1 MKKIFRMFIIATCFV
16 SFGLGLFGCGEKTFD
31 DVPWG
36 STELTSSEIITS
48 LADARTNNMEKARL
62 QAKYKATTTYNFF
75 DTGEFTN
82 MQVRE
87 ESVFLFQFGTKD
99 TNSMI
104 ETTKYIDNVLQEKVT
119 DIYVANGT
127 ISTVYRTLVTYSDGT
142 EQSQTRTK
150 FNAPPSPQNIYTKF
164 ISIQQDSLSGVLY
177 KNYDEVDY
185 YRLTAN
191 SSECNALMAN
201 FKEVSD
207 LQSNPRMFALS
218 DKSTDLLMGYS
229 VEYGISNKN
238 YITHFALNYHLENNQ
253 KASQNSFET
262 FLSYS
267 TTVDLEQYGVGVEF
281 PQKPNDRDYN

>member
-1 MKKIFRMFIIATCFV
+1 MKKFFRMFIIAMCFV
-16 SFGLGLFGCGEKTFD
+16 TFGLGLFGCGEKTFD
-31 DVPWG
+31 SVPWG

-48 LADARTNNMEKARL
+48 LADARTNMESARL
-62 QAKYKATTTYNFF
+62 QTRYKATTTYNFF
-75 DTGEFTN
+75 DAGEFTN

-104 ETTKYIDNVLQEKVT
+104 KTSKYIDNVLQEKMT
-119 DIYVANGT
+119 DIYVANGA
-127 ISTVYRTLVTYSDGT
+127 ISTVYRTLVTYADGI
-142 EQSQTRTK
+142 EQSLTRTK
-150 FNAPPSPQNIYTKF
+150 FNASIPPQNIYTKF

-177 KNYDEVDY
+177 KNFEEVDY

-191 SSECNALMAN
+191 SSECNTLMAK
-201 FKEVSD
+201 FEEVSD

>member
-1 MKKIFRMFIIATCFV
+1 MKKIFRMFIIAMCFIT
-16 SFGLGLFGCGEKTFD
+16 FGLGLFGCGEKTFD

-48 LADARTNNMEKARL
+48 LADARNNMENAML
-62 QAKYKATTTYNFF
+62 QAKYKATTTYKFF

-87 ESVFLFQFGTKD
+87 ESVFLFQYGKD

-104 ETTKYIDNVLQEKVT
+104 ETSKYIDNILQEKTT
-119 DIYVANGT
+119 DIYVANGAT
-127 ISTVYRTLVTYSDGT
+127 SLVYRTRVTYVDGV
-142 EQSQTRTK
+142 EQSPTKTK
-150 FNAPPSPQNIYTKF
+150 FSASPSISPQKIYTKF
-164 ISIQQDSLSGVLY
+164 ISIQKDSLSGVLY
-177 KNYDEVDY
+177 KKYEDVDY
-185 YRLTAN
+185 YKLSAN

-207 LQSNPRMFALS
+207 LQSNPKMFALS

-262 FLSYS
+262 FLSFS

>member
-1 MKKIFRMFIIATCFV
+1 MKKIFRMFIIAMCFV
-16 SFGLGLFGCGEKTFD
+16 TFGLSLAGCGEKSFD

-48 LADARTNNMEKARL
+48 LADARTNMEDSKL
-62 QAKYKATTTYNFF
+62 QTKYKATTTYNFF
-75 DTGEFTN
+75 DAGEFTN

-104 ETTKYIDNVLQEKVT
+104 ETSKYIDNVLQEKIT
-119 DIYVANGT
+119 DIYVANGA
-127 ISTVYRTLVTYSDGT
+127 ISTVYRTLVTYSDGV

-177 KNYDEVDY
+177 KKYEDVDY

-207 LQSNPRMFALS
+207 LQSNPKMFALS

-229 VEYGISNKN
+229 VEYGISSKN

-262 FLSYS
+262 FLSFS

-281 PQKPNDRDYN
+281 PPRPNDRDYN

>member
-1 MKKIFRMFIIATCFV
+1 MKKIFRMFIIAMCFV
-16 SFGLGLFGCGEKTFD
+16 TFGLGLFGCGEKTFD
-31 DVPWG
+31 SVPWG
-36 STELTSSEIITS
+36 STELTPSGILNS
-48 LADARTNNMEKARL
+48 LADARRNLEESVKL

-75 DTGEFTN
+75 DAGEFTN

-87 ESVFLFQFGTKD
+87 ESVFSFQFGTKD

-104 ETTKYIDNVLQEKVT
+104 ETSKYIDNVLQEKIT
-119 DIYVANGT
+119 DIYVANGA

-150 FNAPPSPQNIYTKF
+150 FNAPPSPQNIYTEF
-164 ISIQQDSLSGVLY
+164 IKIQQDSLSGVLY
-177 KNYDEVDY
+177 KKYEDVDY

-191 SSECNALMAN
+191 SSECNTLMAN

-207 LQSNPRMFALS
+207 LQSNPKMFALS

-262 FLSYS
+262 FLSFS

-281 PQKPNDRDYN
+281 PQRPNDRDYN

>member
-1 MKKIFRMFIIATCFV
+1 MKKIFRMLIIAMCVIT
-16 SFGLGLFGCGEKTFD
+16 FGLGLFGCGEKTLD

-36 STELTSSEIITS
+36 STELTSSGILNS
-48 LADARTNNMEKARL
+48 LADARNNMEDSTL
-62 QAKYKATTTYNFF
+62 QTKYKATTTYTFF
-75 DTGEFTN
+75 DAGEFTN

-119 DIYVANGT
+119 DIYVANGA

-150 FNAPPSPQNIYTKF
+150 FNASISPQNIYTKF
-164 ISIQQDSLSGVLY
+164 IFIQQDSLSGVLY
-177 KNYDEVDY
+177 KKYEDVDY
-185 YRLTAN
+185 YKLSAN

-207 LQSNPRMFALS
+207 LQSNPKMFALS

-281 PQKPNDRDYN
+281 PPRPNDRDYN

>member
-1 MKKIFRMFIIATCFV
+1 MKKIFRMFIIAMCFV
-16 SFGLGLFGCGEKTFD
+16 TFGLSLAGCGEKTFD

-36 STELTSSEIITS
+36 STELTSSGILTS
-48 LADARTNNMEKARL
+48 LADARTNMEDSKL
-62 QAKYKATTTYNFF
+62 QTKYKATTTYNFF
-75 DTGEFTN
+75 DAGEFTN

-87 ESVFLFQFGTKD
+87 ESVFSFQFGTRD
-99 TNSMI
+99 TNSII
-104 ETTKYIDNVLQEKVT
+104 ETSKYIDNVLQEKIT
-119 DIYVANGT
+119 DIYVANGA

-150 FNAPPSPQNIYTKF
+150 FNASIPPQNIYTKF

-177 KNYDEVDY
+177 KNFEEVDY
-185 YRLTAN
+185 YKLSAN
-191 SSECNALMAN
+191 SSECNTLMAN
-201 FKEVSD
+201 FKEVRD
-207 LQSNPRMFALS
+207 LQSNPKMFALS